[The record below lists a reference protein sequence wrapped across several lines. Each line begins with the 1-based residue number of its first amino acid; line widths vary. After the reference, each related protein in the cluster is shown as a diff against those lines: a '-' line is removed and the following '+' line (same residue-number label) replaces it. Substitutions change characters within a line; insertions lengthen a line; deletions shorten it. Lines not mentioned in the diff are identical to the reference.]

1 MIRRVVEYFKSEINA
16 IRNGKAFVFLVCL
29 ALASFLWFL
38 NALEKKY
45 TDHISVPIKYINLPK
60 DKELVGKLP
69 MKFDLTV
76 DAFGYTLLRHKLR
89 LAYLPVLIDVNE
101 LTNNY
106 LENKHLS
113 KYTISTSGHKDE
125 IAKQISSEIDIISI
139 RPDSISFFVSNVI
152 EKLVKVHP
160 VVKVHLAKEFI
171 LQKLPIVNPRTILV
185 RGPQEILDTLQF
197 INTKLIELKN
207 LSQSVEKK
215 IGLALLTSLK
225 SDVAEVKVQIAVEQF
240 TEVKFDIPVIILN
253 QPDSLI
259 IKTFP
264 AKVRVTGRVGLSQYN
279 KLTNSNFRAV
289 VDYSHRSGLQSKLPV
304 ILDRVP
310 ETVLSVDYFPK
321 EVEYIIERKE

>member
-16 IRNGKAFVFLVCL
+16 IRNGKAFVFVVCL
-29 ALASFLWFL
+29 SLASFLWFL
-38 NALEKKY
+38 NALEKRY
-45 TDHISVPIKYINLPK
+45 TDHITVPIKYINLPK
-60 DKELVGKLP
+60 DKELAGKLP

-76 DAFGYTLLRHKLR
+76 DAFGYTLLQHKLS

-106 LENKHLS
+106 LENKYLS
-113 KYTISTSGHKDE
+113 KYTISTSGHKEE
-125 IAKQISSEIDIISI
+125 IAKQISSEIEIISI
-139 RPDSISFFVSNVI
+139 RPDSISFYVSNVI
-152 EKLVKVHP
+152 EKLVRVHP
-160 VVKVHLAKEFI
+160 VIRVHLAKEYI
-171 LQKLPIVNPRTILV
+171 LQKSPIVKPGTVLV
-185 RGPQEILDTLQF
+185 RGPQEILDTLRF
-197 INTKLIELKN
+197 VNTKPLEFKN
-207 LSQSVEKK
+207 LSQSVEKN
-215 IGLALLTSLK
+215 IGLELLPQLK
-225 SDVAEVKVQIAVEQF
+225 SEVAEVKVQIAVEQF
-240 TEVKFDIPVIILN
+240 TEVKFDIPILILN

-264 AKVRVTGRVGLSQYN
+264 AKVKVTGRVGLSKYN

-289 VDYSHRSGLQSKLPV
+289 VDYSHRSGIQSKLPV